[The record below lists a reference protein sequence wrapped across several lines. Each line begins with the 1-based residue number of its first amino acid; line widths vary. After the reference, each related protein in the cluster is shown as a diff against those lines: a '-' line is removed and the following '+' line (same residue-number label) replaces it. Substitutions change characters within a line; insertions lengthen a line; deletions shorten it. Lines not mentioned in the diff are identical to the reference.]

1 MGLLVGFFFASI
13 LFSFL
18 CSILEAVLLSITPA
32 YVGIQEQKGSHIAA
46 DLVRFKDDIDRPLA
60 AILTLNTIAHTV
72 GAIGVGS
79 QAALIFG
86 ESMLEVAGVPVIS
99 LEALIAGLM
108 TLAILIFSEVIPKTI
123 GANNWEAL
131 TPFTIASLK
140 VMLFVLAPLVWISQ
154 YITRHLKKDKDK
166 PVLSRTD
173 FLAMAKL
180 GTESGVLEESE
191 QTIIHN
197 LLRFSKVLVKDVMT
211 PRIVV
216 NTASEDITVR
226 EFQNVNANL
235 PHSRIPV
242 YREKNDN
249 ITGYVLRDDIL
260 LNLAETQDHT
270 LLKALRRDIVVVHR
284 TVPIPDLLDTFL
296 IKKEHMA
303 LVVDEFGGME
313 GIVTMEDIIETLL
326 GLEIVDES
334 DNETDMQALA
344 RSNWERRA
352 WASSPRPRNPEHQKA
367 VKALI
372 PDQNMVCLLLL
383 IRRPKPPAGL
393 FHSGQESTVG
403 PVRNQ
408 HLYQQQHH
416 HQRQN
421 PPPQPLRI
429 L

>member
-1 MGLLVGFFFASI
+1 MGLLFGFFFASI

-32 YVGIQEQKGSHIAA
+32 YVGIQEQTDSHIAA

-86 ESMLEVAGVPVIS
+86 ESMLEIAGVPIIS

-123 GANNWEAL
+123 GANKWEAL

-140 VMLFVLAPLVWISQ
+140 IMLFILAPLVWTSQ

-166 PVLSRTD
+166 PVLSRSD

-216 NTASEDITVR
+216 NTASEEITVR
-226 EFQNVNANL
+226 EFQNVNSNL

-260 LNLAETQDHT
+260 LNLAETQDHI

-296 IKKEHMA
+296 SKKEHMA

-334 DNETDMQALA
+334 DNEADMQALA

-352 WASSPRPRNPEHQKA
+352 KR
-367 VKALI
+367 LGII
-372 PDQNMVCLLLL
+372 P
-383 IRRPKPPAGL
+383 KT
-393 FHSGQESTVG
+393 EG
-403 PVRNQ
+403 PGTSEDNKSADS
-408 HLYQQQHH
+408 
-416 HQRQN
+416 
-421 PPPQPLRI
+421 
-429 L
+429 

>member
-1 MGLLVGFFFASI
+1 MGLLFGFFFASI

-32 YVGIQEQKGSHIAA
+32 YVGIQEQTDSHIAA

-86 ESMLEVAGVPVIS
+86 ESMLEIAGVPIIS

-123 GANNWEAL
+123 GANKWEAL

-140 VMLFVLAPLVWISQ
+140 IMLVVLAPLVWTSQ

-197 LLRFSKVLVKDVMT
+197 LLRFSKVLVRDVMT

-216 NTASEDITVR
+216 NTASEEITVR
-226 EFQNVNANL
+226 EFQNVNSNL

-260 LNLAETQDHT
+260 LNLAETQDHI

-334 DNETDMQALA
+334 DNEADMQALA

-352 WASSPRPRNPEHQKA
+352 KR
-367 VKALI
+367 LGII
-372 PDQNMVCLLLL
+372 P
-383 IRRPKPPAGL
+383 KTG
-393 FHSGQESTVG
+393 G
-403 PVRNQ
+403 PGTSEN
-408 HLYQQQHH
+408 
-416 HQRQN
+416 N
-421 PPPQPLRI
+421 KSADS
-429 L
+429 

>member
-1 MGLLVGFFFASI
+1 MGLLFGFFFASI

-32 YVGIQEQKGSHIAA
+32 YVGIQEQTDSHIAA

-86 ESMLEVAGVPVIS
+86 ESMLEIAGVPIIS

-108 TLAILIFSEVIPKTI
+108 TLAILVFSEVIPKTI
-123 GANNWEAL
+123 GANKWEAL

-140 VMLFVLAPLVWISQ
+140 IMLVVLAPLVWTSQ

-216 NTASEDITVR
+216 NTASEEITVR
-226 EFQNVNANL
+226 EFQNVNSNL

-260 LNLAETQDHT
+260 LNLAETQDHI

-334 DNETDMQALA
+334 DNEADMQALA

-352 WASSPRPRNPEHQKA
+352 KR
-367 VKALI
+367 LGII
-372 PDQNMVCLLLL
+372 P
-383 IRRPKPPAGL
+383 KTG
-393 FHSGQESTVG
+393 G
-403 PVRNQ
+403 PGTSEN
-408 HLYQQQHH
+408 
-416 HQRQN
+416 N
-421 PPPQPLRI
+421 KSADS
-429 L
+429 

>member
-1 MGLLVGFFFASI
+1 MGLLFGFFFASI

-32 YVGIQEQKGSHIAA
+32 YVGIQEQTDSHIAA

-86 ESMLEVAGVPVIS
+86 ESMLEIAGVPIIS

-123 GANNWEAL
+123 GANKWEAL

-140 VMLFVLAPLVWISQ
+140 IMLVVLAPLVWTSQ
-154 YITRHLKKDKDK
+154 SITRHLKKDKDK

-216 NTASEDITVR
+216 NTASEEITVR
-226 EFQNVNANL
+226 EFQNVNSNL

-260 LNLAETQDHT
+260 LNLAETQDHI

-334 DNETDMQALA
+334 DNEADMQALA

-352 WASSPRPRNPEHQKA
+352 KR
-367 VKALI
+367 LGII
-372 PDQNMVCLLLL
+372 P
-383 IRRPKPPAGL
+383 KTG
-393 FHSGQESTVG
+393 G
-403 PVRNQ
+403 PGTSEN
-408 HLYQQQHH
+408 
-416 HQRQN
+416 N
-421 PPPQPLRI
+421 KSADS
-429 L
+429 

>member
-1 MGLLVGFFFASI
+1 MGLLFGFFFASI
-13 LFSFL
+13 FFSFL

-32 YVGIQEQKGSHIAA
+32 YVGIQEQTDSHIAA

-86 ESMLEVAGVPVIS
+86 ESMLEIAGVPIIS

-123 GANNWEAL
+123 GANKWEAL

-140 VMLFVLAPLVWISQ
+140 IMLFVLAPLVWTSQ

-216 NTASEDITVR
+216 TTASEEITVR
-226 EFQNVNANL
+226 EFQNVNSNL

-260 LNLAETQDHT
+260 LNLAETQDHI

-296 IKKEHMA
+296 VKKEHMA

-334 DNETDMQALA
+334 DNEADMQALA

-352 WASSPRPRNPEHQKA
+352 KR
-367 VKALI
+367 LGII
-372 PDQNMVCLLLL
+372 PKTGGPGTSENN
-383 IRRPKPPAGL
+383 K
-393 FHSGQESTVG
+393 STDS
-403 PVRNQ
+403 
-408 HLYQQQHH
+408 
-416 HQRQN
+416 
-421 PPPQPLRI
+421 
-429 L
+429 

>member
-1 MGLLVGFFFASI
+1 MGLLFGFFFASI

-32 YVGIQEQKGSHIAA
+32 YVGIQEQTDSHIAA

-86 ESMLEVAGVPVIS
+86 ESMLEIAGVPIIS

-123 GANNWEAL
+123 GANKWEAL

-140 VMLFVLAPLVWISQ
+140 IMLVVLAPLVWTSQ

-216 NTASEDITVR
+216 NTASEEITVR
-226 EFQNVNANL
+226 EFQNVNSNL

-260 LNLAETQDHT
+260 LNLAETQDHI

-334 DNETDMQALA
+334 DNEADMQALA

-352 WASSPRPRNPEHQKA
+352 KR
-367 VKALI
+367 LGII
-372 PDQNMVCLLLL
+372 PKTGWPGTSENNKSAD
-383 IRRPKPPAGL
+383 
-393 FHSGQESTVG
+393 S
-403 PVRNQ
+403 
-408 HLYQQQHH
+408 
-416 HQRQN
+416 
-421 PPPQPLRI
+421 
-429 L
+429 

>member
-1 MGLLVGFFFASI
+1 MGLLFGFFFASI

-32 YVGIQEQKGSHIAA
+32 YVGIQEQTGSHIAA

-86 ESMLEVAGVPVIS
+86 ESMLEIADVPLIS

-123 GANNWEAL
+123 GANKWEAL

-140 VMLFVLAPLVWISQ
+140 IMLFVLAPLVWTSQ

-216 NTASEDITVR
+216 NAASENITVR

-260 LNLAETQDHT
+260 LNLAETQDNT

-344 RSNWERRA
+344 RGNWERRA
-352 WASSPRPRNPEHQKA
+352 KRLGIIPKTGEPRSSGDN
-367 VKALI
+367 
-372 PDQNMVCLLLL
+372 
-383 IRRPKPPAGL
+383 
-393 FHSGQESTVG
+393 ESAD
-403 PVRNQ
+403 
-408 HLYQQQHH
+408 Y
-416 HQRQN
+416 
-421 PPPQPLRI
+421 
-429 L
+429 

>member
-1 MGLLVGFFFASI
+1 MFPSSASRPDSRADDFGDTD
-13 LFSFL
+13 LF
-18 CSILEAVLLSITPA
+18 
-32 YVGIQEQKGSHIAA
+32 
-46 DLVRFKDDIDRPLA
+46 
-60 AILTLNTIAHTV
+60 
-72 GAIGVGS
+72 
-79 QAALIFG
+79 
-86 ESMLEVAGVPVIS
+86 
-99 LEALIAGLM
+99 
-108 TLAILIFSEVIPKTI
+108 EVIPKTI

-131 TPFTIASLK
+131 TPFTITSLK

-216 NTASEDITVR
+216 NTASEEITVR
-226 EFQNVNANL
+226 EFQNVNSNL

-284 TVPIPDLLDTFL
+284 TVPIRICWILFSS
-296 IKKEHMA
+296 KKSTWLWWSMNS
-303 LVVDEFGGME
+303 V
-313 GIVTMEDIIETLL
+313 
-326 GLEIVDES
+326 
-334 DNETDMQALA
+334 
-344 RSNWERRA
+344 A
-352 WASSPRPRNPEHQKA
+352 WRVLSRWRTS
-367 VKALI
+367 
-372 PDQNMVCLLLL
+372 
-383 IRRPKPPAGL
+383 
-393 FHSGQESTVG
+393 
-403 PVRNQ
+403 
-408 HLYQQQHH
+408 
-416 HQRQN
+416 
-421 PPPQPLRI
+421 
-429 L
+429 

>member
-1 MGLLVGFFFASI
+1 MGLLFGFFFASI

-32 YVGIQEQKGSHIAA
+32 YVGIQEQTDSHIAA

-86 ESMLEVAGVPVIS
+86 ESMLEIAGVPIIS
-99 LEALIAGLM
+99 LEALIAGMM

-123 GANNWEAL
+123 GANKWEAL

-140 VMLFVLAPLVWISQ
+140 IMLVVLAPLVWTSQ

-216 NTASEDITVR
+216 NTASEEITVR
-226 EFQNVNANL
+226 EFQNVNSNL

-260 LNLAETQDHT
+260 LNLAETQDHV

-352 WASSPRPRNPEHQKA
+352 KR
-367 VKALI
+367 LGII
-372 PDQNMVCLLLL
+372 P
-383 IRRPKPPAGL
+383 KTG
-393 FHSGQESTVG
+393 G
-403 PVRNQ
+403 PGTSEN
-408 HLYQQQHH
+408 
-416 HQRQN
+416 N
-421 PPPQPLRI
+421 KNADS
-429 L
+429 

>member
-154 YITRHLKKDKDK
+154 
-166 PVLSRTD
+166 
-173 FLAMAKL
+173 
-180 GTESGVLEESE
+180 
-191 QTIIHN
+191 
-197 LLRFSKVLVKDVMT
+197 
-211 PRIVV
+211 
-216 NTASEDITVR
+216 
-226 EFQNVNANL
+226 
-235 PHSRIPV
+235 
-242 YREKNDN
+242 
-249 ITGYVLRDDIL
+249 
-260 LNLAETQDHT
+260 
-270 LLKALRRDIVVVHR
+270 
-284 TVPIPDLLDTFL
+284 
-296 IKKEHMA
+296 
-303 LVVDEFGGME
+303 
-313 GIVTMEDIIETLL
+313 
-326 GLEIVDES
+326 
-334 DNETDMQALA
+334 
-344 RSNWERRA
+344 
-352 WASSPRPRNPEHQKA
+352 
-367 VKALI
+367 
-372 PDQNMVCLLLL
+372 
-383 IRRPKPPAGL
+383 
-393 FHSGQESTVG
+393 
-403 PVRNQ
+403 
-408 HLYQQQHH
+408 
-416 HQRQN
+416 
-421 PPPQPLRI
+421 
-429 L
+429 

>member
-1 MGLLVGFFFASI
+1 MGLLFGFFFASI

-32 YVGIQEQKGSHIAA
+32 YVGIQEQTDSHIAA

-86 ESMLEVAGVPVIS
+86 ESMLEIAGVPIIS

-123 GANNWEAL
+123 GANKWEAL

-140 VMLFVLAPLVWISQ
+140 IMLVVLAPLVWTSQ

-216 NTASEDITVR
+216 NTASEEITVR
-226 EFQNVNANL
+226 EFQNVNSNL

-260 LNLAETQDHT
+260 LNLAETQDHI

-334 DNETDMQALA
+334 DNEADMQALA

-352 WASSPRPRNPEHQKA
+352 KRLGIIPKNGGPETSEDNKSA
-367 VKALI
+367 
-372 PDQNMVCLLLL
+372 D
-383 IRRPKPPAGL
+383 
-393 FHSGQESTVG
+393 F
-403 PVRNQ
+403 
-408 HLYQQQHH
+408 
-416 HQRQN
+416 
-421 PPPQPLRI
+421 
-429 L
+429 

>member
-1 MGLLVGFFFASI
+1 MGLLFGFFFASI

-32 YVGIQEQKGSHIAA
+32 YVGIQEQTDSHIAA

-86 ESMLEVAGVPVIS
+86 ESMLEIAGVPIIG

-123 GANNWEAL
+123 GANKWEAL

-140 VMLFVLAPLVWISQ
+140 IMLVVLAPLVWTSQ

-180 GTESGVLEESE
+180 GTESGILEESE

-216 NTASEDITVR
+216 NTASEEITVR
-226 EFQNVNANL
+226 EFQNVNSNL

-260 LNLAETQDHT
+260 LNLAETQDHI

-334 DNETDMQALA
+334 DNEADMQALA

-352 WASSPRPRNPEHQKA
+352 KR
-367 VKALI
+367 LGII
-372 PDQNMVCLLLL
+372 P
-383 IRRPKPPAGL
+383 KTG
-393 FHSGQESTVG
+393 G
-403 PVRNQ
+403 PGTSEN
-408 HLYQQQHH
+408 
-416 HQRQN
+416 N
-421 PPPQPLRI
+421 KSADS
-429 L
+429 

>member
-1 MGLLVGFFFASI
+1 MGLLFGFFFASI

-32 YVGIQEQKGSHIAA
+32 YVGIQEQTDSHIAA

-86 ESMLEVAGVPVIS
+86 ESMLEIAGVPIIS

-131 TPFTIASLK
+131 TPLTIASLK
-140 VMLFVLAPLVWISQ
+140 IMLVVLAPLVWTSQ

-216 NTASEDITVR
+216 NTASEEITVR
-226 EFQNVNANL
+226 EFQNVNSNL

-260 LNLAETQDHT
+260 LNLAETQDHI
-270 LLKALRRDIVVVHR
+270 LLNALRRDIVVVHR

-303 LVVDEFGGME
+303 MVVDEFGGME

-334 DNETDMQALA
+334 DNEADMQALA

-352 WASSPRPRNPEHQKA
+352 KR
-367 VKALI
+367 LGII
-372 PDQNMVCLLLL
+372 PKTGGPGTSENN
-383 IRRPKPPAGL
+383 K
-393 FHSGQESTVG
+393 STDS
-403 PVRNQ
+403 
-408 HLYQQQHH
+408 
-416 HQRQN
+416 
-421 PPPQPLRI
+421 
-429 L
+429 

>member
-1 MGLLVGFFFASI
+1 MGLLFGFFFASI

-32 YVGIQEQKGSHIAA
+32 YVGIQEQTDSHIAA

-86 ESMLEVAGVPVIS
+86 ESMLEIAGVPIIS

-123 GANNWEAL
+123 GANKWETL

-140 VMLFVLAPLVWISQ
+140 IMLVVLAPLVWTSQ

-216 NTASEDITVR
+216 NTASEEITVR
-226 EFQNVNANL
+226 EFQNVNSNL

-334 DNETDMQALA
+334 DNEADMQALA

-352 WASSPRPRNPEHQKA
+352 KR
-367 VKALI
+367 LGII
-372 PDQNMVCLLLL
+372 P
-383 IRRPKPPAGL
+383 KTG
-393 FHSGQESTVG
+393 G
-403 PVRNQ
+403 PGTSEN
-408 HLYQQQHH
+408 
-416 HQRQN
+416 N
-421 PPPQPLRI
+421 KSADS
-429 L
+429 

>member
-1 MGLLVGFFFASI
+1 MGLLFGFFFASI

-32 YVGIQEQKGSHIAA
+32 YVGIQEQTGSQIAA

-86 ESMLEVAGVPVIS
+86 ESMLEIAGVPIIS

-123 GANNWEAL
+123 GANKWEAL

-140 VMLFVLAPLVWISQ
+140 IMLFVLAPLVWTSQ
-154 YITRHLKKDKDK
+154 YITRHLKTDKDK

-226 EFQNVNANL
+226 EFQDVNANL

-260 LNLAETQDHT
+260 LNLAETQVHT
-270 LLKALRRDIVVVHR
+270 LLKALRREIVVVHR

-352 WASSPRPRNPEHQKA
+352 KR
-367 VKALI
+367 LGII
-372 PDQNMVCLLLL
+372 PKTEEPGTSEDN
-383 IRRPKPPAGL
+383 KSAD
-393 FHSGQESTVG
+393 S
-403 PVRNQ
+403 
-408 HLYQQQHH
+408 
-416 HQRQN
+416 
-421 PPPQPLRI
+421 
-429 L
+429 